1 MEPIAM
7 ILILFFAPQLVFLSV
22 LYLVRHHFAQA

>member
-22 LYLVRHHFAQA
+22 LFLSRQHFSQA